1 MSEFYN
7 LIFFF
12 GTANTIIKHFILW
25 VRTHRVYQT
34 VKYIISRD
42 YPASHINCEKVFY
55 INKVQK
61 RYDIVV
67 YNSIGEVEI
76 LVECKSS
83 EIKIN
88 NNHFDQVMRYNIEL
102 KSKWIILTN
111 GLENYYFKF
120 NEKTNDYK
128 QERDLTN
135 YSK

>member
-1 MSEFYN
+1 M
-7 LIFFF
+7 
-12 GTANTIIKHFILW
+12 
-25 VRTHRVYQT
+25 
-34 VKYIISRD
+34 
-42 YPASHINCEKVFY
+42 FY

-102 KSKWIILTN
+102 KSKWIVLTN

-120 NEKTNDYK
+120 NKKTNDYK
-128 QERDLTN
+128 QEKDLTN

>member
-1 MSEFYN
+1 M
-7 LIFFF
+7 
-12 GTANTIIKHFILW
+12 
-25 VRTHRVYQT
+25 
-34 VKYIISRD
+34 
-42 YPASHINCEKVFY
+42 FY

-102 KSKWIILTN
+102 KSKWIVLTN

-128 QERDLTN
+128 QEKDLTN